1 MVKNF
6 DSVNSVLFGEGY
18 AKNPDTIRISKNVS
32 ISFSNR
38 NDNESNDVVAIGGSA
53 SGKTNSLILPNLM
66 KASGS
71 YIVVDPYGDMLKRS
85 HEALLSHG
93 YTIRIIDISNPQH
106 SDRYN
111 PLCYLKKDNE
121 NSVYELVDC
130 LLENTDPKKREQ
142 GHFWNMAEAY
152 LLYAVFFYLS
162 NHCSEDKRTLSE
174 AYRLCTLAS
183 QRDGEFD
190 KIFEALRQ
198 KDDKDLAVQN
208 YHKFC
213 LLSEKTMF
221 AVSLSAAMRLKDF
234 DVDSVNDVSYGD
246 TVQLETI
253 GDKKTAIFLLGC
265 TGTNK
270 QSVLVPMFCMQAF
283 CTLFFHA
290 NCCARHHLNEHVTF
304 MLDELVNI
312 GYIPSLSKCL
322 SMGIDH
328 NMSSIM
334 VIPSVGVFKQ
344 AYGAEAMPSLELCE
358 ATVIFGS
365 VGLFLDKDTVEYV
378 NNCLKADRVRRED
391 VSGVI
396 DPVLLGESRAIKNDA
411 CLIFTR
417 GRSAMVDEK
426 CYLFA

>member
-1 MVKNF
+1 MVKNV
-6 DSVNSVLFGEGY
+6 DNVNSVLFGEDY

-38 NDNESNDVVAIGGSA
+38 NENESNDVVVIGGSA

-71 YIVVDPYGDMLKRS
+71 YIVVDLYGDMLKRS
-85 HEALLSHG
+85 HETLLSHG

-106 SDRYN
+106 SDCYN
-111 PLCYLKKDNE
+111 PLCYLNKDNE

-130 LLENTDPKKREQ
+130 LLENTDPKKRER

-162 NHCSEDKRTLSE
+162 NHCSEDKRTLHE
-174 AYRLCTLAS
+174 AYRLCTIAS

-190 KIFEALRQ
+190 KIFETLKK
-198 KDDKDLAVQN
+198 KDEKDFAVQN

-213 LLSEKTMF
+213 LSSEKTML

-234 DVDSVNDVSYGD
+234 DVDSINDVSFGD
-246 TVQLETI
+246 TVKLETI
-253 GDKKTAIFLLGC
+253 GDKKTAVFLLGC

-270 QSVLVPMFCMQAF
+270 QSVLIPMFCMQAF
-283 CTLFFHA
+283 HTLFFHA

-322 SMGIDH
+322 RMGIDH

-334 VIPSVGVFKQ
+334 AVPSVGAFKKV
-344 AYGAEAMPSLELCE
+344 YDDEAMSLLDFCE
-358 ATVIFGS
+358 VAVIFGS
-365 VGLFLDKDTVEYV
+365 VGLFLDKDTAEYV
-378 NNCLKADRVRRED
+378 NNRLKSDRIRKED

-396 DPVLLGESRAIKNDA
+396 DPNKVTKK
-411 CLIFTR
+411 FF
-417 GRSAMVDEK
+417 K
-426 CYLFA
+426 CS